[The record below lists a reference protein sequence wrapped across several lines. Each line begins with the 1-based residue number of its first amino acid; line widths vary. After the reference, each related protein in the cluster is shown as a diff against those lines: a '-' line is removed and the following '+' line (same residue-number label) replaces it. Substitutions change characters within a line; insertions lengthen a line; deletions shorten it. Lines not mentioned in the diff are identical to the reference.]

1 MMLSAILIPL
11 LNASSKYLTQFYPV
25 VEITWA
31 RYAGHFAFMVLVFAP
46 RRGTRL
52 LVSSRP
58 MLQLLRSTLL
68 CLSSLIYISALTWVA
83 LPTATA
89 ISFTGP
95 MIVTA
100 LAPFLLGER
109 VGRTRWL
116 AVGTGFLGAVVI
128 VRPGMDS
135 ANQAALLVLASAFAS
150 ALYQI
155 LTRKLASQDPAET
168 SITYIALAGFVLTS
182 VPLPFVWVTPASLW
196 DTLVF
201 VGLGLFGGFGH
212 YFLVRAFE
220 LAPAPV
226 VSPFNYG
233 QLIGAGLLSY
243 SVFGQV
249 PDAWTWIGAAVIV
262 ASGIFML
269 YAERRRRGAERAST
283 TPAQGGTAPRPGPA
297 DGVEQQAGDHGQALQ
312 GADLRLLPERR
323 AKHAEAVRGPGG
335 RKRQRDQ
342 HQRRPARPQ
351 ANDQGDGAENLYR
364 DIEPGPHLRIRQSS
378 GGKRGHHPREVEELV
393 DARRQE
399 QRRHEHAPEQQGR
412 VVTALE
418 HVSPPV
424 RPCRGKRIRVTARL
438 PGLQPRGVAS
448 RIHGLATCLA

>member
-1 MMLSAILIPL
+1 MTACYPCPGKLERRHPAAARTGVAALESDQDQGRSRAGAAKRDDVPRAVAFMMLSAILIPL

-58 MLQLLRSTLL
+58 VLQLLRSTLL

-116 AVGTGFLGAVVI
+116 AVGAGFVGAVVI

-182 VPLPFVWVTPASLW
+182 IPLPFVWVTPASAW

-243 SVFGQV
+243 TVFGQV

-269 YAERRRRGAERAST
+269 YAERRKARG
-283 TPAQGGTAPRPGPA
+283 
-297 DGVEQQAGDHGQALQ
+297 
-312 GADLRLLPERR
+312 
-323 AKHAEAVRGPGG
+323 
-335 RKRQRDQ
+335 
-342 HQRRPARPQ
+342 
-351 ANDQGDGAENLYR
+351 
-364 DIEPGPHLRIRQSS
+364 
-378 GGKRGHHPREVEELV
+378 
-393 DARRQE
+393 
-399 QRRHEHAPEQQGR
+399 
-412 VVTALE
+412 
-418 HVSPPV
+418 
-424 RPCRGKRIRVTARL
+424 
-438 PGLQPRGVAS
+438 
-448 RIHGLATCLA
+448 

>member
-31 RYAGHFAFMVLVFAP
+31 RYAGHFVFMLLVFAP

-58 MLQLLRSTLL
+58 VLQLVRSALL
-68 CLSSLIYISALTWVA
+68 CLSTLIYITALTWVA

-95 MIVTA
+95 LIVTA
-100 LAPFLLGER
+100 LAPFLLGEQ

-116 AVGTGFLGAVVI
+116 AVGVGFLGALVV
-128 VRPGMDS
+128 VRPGMEG
-135 ANQAALLVLASAFAS
+135 ANQAALLVLASASAS

-155 LTRKLASQDPAET
+155 MTRKLASQDPAET

-182 VPLPFVWVTPASLW
+182 VPLPFVWVTPESLW
-196 DTLVF
+196 HALVF

-233 QLIGAGLLSY
+233 QLIGAAVLSY
-243 SVFGQV
+243 SVFGQI
-249 PDAWTWIGAAVIV
+249 PDAWTWLGAFIIA

-269 YAERRRRGAERAST
+269 YAERSRGRR
-283 TPAQGGTAPRPGPA
+283 
-297 DGVEQQAGDHGQALQ
+297 
-312 GADLRLLPERR
+312 
-323 AKHAEAVRGPGG
+323 
-335 RKRQRDQ
+335 
-342 HQRRPARPQ
+342 
-351 ANDQGDGAENLYR
+351 
-364 DIEPGPHLRIRQSS
+364 
-378 GGKRGHHPREVEELV
+378 
-393 DARRQE
+393 
-399 QRRHEHAPEQQGR
+399 
-412 VVTALE
+412 
-418 HVSPPV
+418 
-424 RPCRGKRIRVTARL
+424 
-438 PGLQPRGVAS
+438 
-448 RIHGLATCLA
+448 

>member
-1 MMLSAILIPL
+1 MPGKLERRHPAAAHTGVAALESDQDQGRSRAVRAKRDDVPRAVAFMMLSAILIPL

-109 VGRTRWL
+109 VGGTRWL
-116 AVGTGFLGAVVI
+116 AVGAGFVGAVVI

-182 VPLPFVWVTPASLW
+182 IPLPFVWVTPTSVW

-269 YAERRRRGAERAST
+269 YAERRKARG
-283 TPAQGGTAPRPGPA
+283 
-297 DGVEQQAGDHGQALQ
+297 
-312 GADLRLLPERR
+312 
-323 AKHAEAVRGPGG
+323 
-335 RKRQRDQ
+335 
-342 HQRRPARPQ
+342 
-351 ANDQGDGAENLYR
+351 
-364 DIEPGPHLRIRQSS
+364 
-378 GGKRGHHPREVEELV
+378 
-393 DARRQE
+393 
-399 QRRHEHAPEQQGR
+399 
-412 VVTALE
+412 
-418 HVSPPV
+418 
-424 RPCRGKRIRVTARL
+424 
-438 PGLQPRGVAS
+438 
-448 RIHGLATCLA
+448 